1 MKTIRF
7 TIMVGKF
14 LVTGAVALVFLGLS
28 LKGIAGLGTF
38 LGAW

>member
-7 TIMVGKF
+7 TIALGKV
-14 LVTGAVALVFLGLS
+14 LMTAAVALVFLGFS
-28 LKGIAGLGTF
+28 LNGVASLGTF